1 MRHFSAIVQDHI
13 QEFMKQ
19 EVGLDI
25 QNSNEVEIQE
35 LAEII
40 DDKYYD
46 EIYHDNDSGDLLE
59 YWQECLT
66 EGWEVLIFEPSLE
79 EFNAY
84 RGDNAQQYIE
94 DHPVMTAA
102 QILGYDTEVCSIEE
116 NEIMS
121 LFT

>member
-13 QEFMKQ
+13 QEFMKR
-19 EVGLDI
+19 EVGLDVH
-25 QNSNEVEIQE
+25 NSNEAEVQE

-46 EIYHDNDSGDLLE
+46 DIYHDNNSGDLLE

-66 EGWEVLIFEPSLE
+66 EGWELLIFEPSFQ

-84 RGDNAQQYIE
+84 RGENARQYKG

-102 QILGYDTEVCSIEE
+102 QILGYDTDVCSIEE
-116 NEIMS
+116 NEIMN